1 MAWIP
6 IDICFISDV
15 KGFEKRN
22 IDKPQN
28 EIVIRGSQEAF
39 VETIR
44 TNTSMIRRLV
54 NNENLVIENTSV
66 GVVSKTQCAI
76 CYIKD
81 IANNSLVSEV
91 KYRVNNLDIDY
102 IISSGQ
108 LESLIKENS
117 KSSLPESLS
126 TERPDTASTALLE
139 GKVVVIVNGSPTC
152 LIMPCTFF
160 DLLESPEDKNLN
172 YKFGN
177 FLKTSLKASY
187 TSSAIFTSIPVK
199 SNILS
204 TITHTFFIY
213 NFFKF
218 RNRKIVFL

>member
-1 MAWIP
+1 M
-6 IDICFISDV
+6 
-15 KGFEKRN
+15 
-22 IDKPQN
+22 
-28 EIVIRGSQEAF
+28 
-39 VETIR
+39 
-44 TNTSMIRRLV
+44 
-54 NNENLVIENTSV
+54 
-66 GVVSKTQCAI
+66 
-76 CYIKD
+76 
-81 IANNSLVSEV
+81 

-160 DLLESPEDKNLN
+160 DLLESPEDENLN

-177 FLKTSLKASY
+177 FL
-187 TSSAIFTSIPVK
+187 
-199 SNILS
+199 
-204 TITHTFFIY
+204 
-213 NFFKF
+213 
-218 RNRKIVFL
+218 